1 MLVWGTR
8 GITNDLRDA
17 FVKHCWVRNYG
28 KGPLILEVR
37 ISTVHFMQITKQ
49 SLKDCISNRI

>member
-8 GITNDLRDA
+8 GIKNDLRDA

-37 ISTVHFMQITKQ
+37 ISTVHFM
-49 SLKDCISNRI
+49 